1 MSEQVS
7 DDAAAPRVC
16 DFYLQPRGCIKGDS
30 CDFLHPTAPNG
41 SVTSRLCDFFAS
53 SRGCNKGQ
61 ECDFLHVEGKSKVQ
75 PAMGGF
81 GGFGGFGGMP
91 MGQGMGQSVCKFF
104 SMPQGCKKGAGCE
117 FLHPAQP
124 MGMGM
129 GMGMGAPMGYGAPP
143 MMGAPPAGGKKQ
155 CTFFFTARGCV
166 KGESC
171 DFSHTAGGE
180 QQQQMFGAPVPQMYG
195 MGMPG
200 MPGMPQRMPGRSA
213 KKPQKCDF
221 FGTERGCI
229 KGETCDFIH
238 TKEKVCDFFL
248 TERGCRKG
256 KFCDFQHP
264 EGEGGAVEDAGET
277 SSRPK
282 AKRYAPY

>member
-1 MSEQVS
+1 MSEVS
-7 DDAAAPRVC
+7 EAAAAAPRVC

-41 SVTSRLCDFFAS
+41 SVTSKLCDFFAS

-61 ECDFLHVEGKSKVQ
+61 ECDFLHVEGKSKAQ
-75 PAMGGF
+75 STMGF
-81 GGFGGFGGMP
+81 GGGMA
-91 MGQGMGQSVCKFF
+91 MGQSVCKFF
-104 SMPQGCKKGAGCE
+104 QMAQGCKKGAGCE

-124 MGMGM
+124 MMGM
-129 GMGMGAPMGYGAPP
+129 GMGGMGYGAPP
-143 MMGAPPAGGKKQ
+143 MMGAPGGPGGGKKQ

-171 DFSHTAGGE
+171 DFSHTAE
-180 QQQQMFGAPVPQMYG
+180 QPQQMFGAPAPQMYG
-195 MGMPG
+195 GMGMGMPHQ
-200 MPGMPQRMPGRSA
+200 MPGQPV

-229 KGETCDFIH
+229 KGEMCDFIH

-248 TERGCRKG
+248 AERGCRKG

-264 EGEGGAVEDAGET
+264 EGGAAEGAEGAGET